1 MIKNI
6 ILDVGGVILD
16 DSKENIEK
24 ILKKDSKE
32 IYKKAFGGNFKKCL
46 LGEMT
51 VDEHIKL
58 LKEDKDYEDINYIL
72 NKKNL
77 KITYPLFK
85 ENYEY
90 IKTLK
95 NKGYKLFIL
104 SNITEDS
111 YLYMKEEKLL
121 DIMDGG
127 IYSYQEHLVKPDEKI
142 YELIIKKYN
151 LKKEE
156 TIFFDDKEK
165 NVEAAKKCNIKSIKF
180 ETIEDIK
187 KFDKINSI

>member
-16 DSKENIEK
+16 DSKENIDK

-32 IYKKAFGGNFKKCL
+32 IYKKAFSGNFKKCL

-51 VDEHIKL
+51 VEEHINL
-58 LKEDKDYEDINYIL
+58 LKNDKDYEELNYIL
-72 NKKNL
+72 NKNNL
-77 KITYPLFK
+77 KTSYPLLK

-90 IKTLK
+90 IKKLK
-95 NKGYKLFIL
+95 NKGYNLYIL

-111 YLYMKEEKLL
+111 YKYMKKEKLL
-121 DIMDGG
+121 DIMNGG
-127 IYSYQEHLVKPDEKI
+127 IYSYQEKLVKPDEKI

-165 NVEAAKKCNIKSIKF
+165 NIQAAQKCKIKSIKF
-180 ETIEDIK
+180 QTIEDIK
-187 KFDKINSI
+187 KEL

>member
-16 DSKENIEK
+16 DSKENIDK